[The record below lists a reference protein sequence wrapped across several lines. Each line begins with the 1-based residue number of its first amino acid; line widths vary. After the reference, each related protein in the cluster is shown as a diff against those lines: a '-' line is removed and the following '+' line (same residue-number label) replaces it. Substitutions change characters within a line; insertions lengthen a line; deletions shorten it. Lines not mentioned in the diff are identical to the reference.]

1 MLGELREKARAR
13 LDPVHWDYFEGG
25 AGDETAV
32 AENVRAFARLALL
45 PRVLR
50 GAGPPD
56 LAVEL
61 PGARAATPVLVAPT
75 AFHRLAHP

>member
-61 PGARAATPVLVAPT
+61 P
-75 AFHRLAHP
+75 